1 MAAIAETPT
10 PPPAPKRR
18 RSRRETRND
27 GGSALSTYGLLAPML
42 IVLGLLF
49 LAPLYYIFLFSVALK
64 RFSPTDALASL
75 NGELNS
81 FSGELWTKLVSVDVT
96 VMIPGLNFDV
106 PAIVIGIVFV
116 VVLITA
122 VTAGRIPDYG

>member
-10 PPPAPKRR
+10 PPAPKRR

-42 IVLGLLF
+42 IVLGILF
-49 LAPLYYIFLFSVALK
+49 VAPLYYIFLFSVALK
-64 RFSPTDALASL
+64 RFSPTDALANL
-75 NGELNS
+75 NGELNA

-96 VMIPGLNFDV
+96 VMVPGLATNLSILVDANDGASENTFHKLS
-106 PAIVIGIVFV
+106 IE
-116 VVLITA
+116 LS
-122 VTAGRIPDYG
+122 